1 MSSFH
6 PHLRRLVLGLALAA
20 PLFAAAPAG
29 AATCG
34 YDAAGQT
41 VSIALSAEDAALG
54 RSGDEL
60 VLLGG
65 VDCGDATIANTTKVA
80 VTGTPADEVFRVSY
94 LTGPLPGIDVVVDL
108 GADVVQDALLIQM
121 TPGRD
126 YVTAGAGA
134 VNVTPRDL
142 DPDVFFVDEHLLIE
156 SDDGDDVLS
165 GQGGAGTGAPLATS
179 AGWTAG
185 PGNDKVTGG
194 NADDLVVPGLGDDA
208 LDGAAGTNGVSYLD
222 APAGVFVDFNGG
234 TVTGGSG
241 TDTIANFQSANG
253 SQFADQL
260 VGAAGNDGLAGYG
273 GDDHINGR
281 WGDDELV
288 GGPGNDTM
296 QGGVGF
302 DRVVYTSAP
311 AGVNVDLA
319 VGVASGGAGSDAFNG
334 AEEVIGSPFADQLV
348 GTSGPNR
355 LYGLG
360 GPDMLTGRG
369 GDDALLG
376 GDDVDGVSYVNA
388 PAGVVVDLTAGTA
401 TGGDGN
407 DGLSGVEN
415 VFGSV
420 FNDRLY
426 GDAQRNLLSGLAG
439 IDRLAGFAGDDT
451 LVGWAGADSI
461 VGGDGADLLTPG
473 AGNDQL
479 LGGPGRDRVL
489 YGGAPNA
496 VHVSLLTGVAFTGAD
511 GKDTLNS
518 VEDVLGSPFADHII
532 GNGVPN
538 ALDGAG
544 GHDWLFGRAGADA
557 LLGGLGN
564 DRLDGGL
571 GFDACAQQAG
581 FNPIGWPKNCP

>member
-1 MSSFH
+1 MSTSH
-6 PHLRRLVLGLALAA
+6 SHLRRLALGLALAA

-34 YDAAGQT
+34 YDAASQT
-41 VSIALSAEDAALG
+41 VSIGLSAEDAALG

-65 VDCGDATIANTTKVA
+65 LDCGDATIANTTKVVVA
-80 VTGTPADEVFRVSY
+80 GTAADEVFRVSY
-94 LTGPLPGIDVVVDL
+94 FTGPLPGIDVVVDL

-208 LDGAAGTNGVSYLD
+208 LDGAGGTNGVSYLD
-222 APAGVFVDFNGG
+222 APAGVFVDFNTG

-241 TDTIANFQSANG
+241 TDTIVNFQSANG
-253 SQFADQL
+253 SEFADQL

-281 WGDDELV
+281 WGDDELI
-288 GGPGNDTM
+288 GGLGNDTM

-311 AGVNVDLA
+311 AGVTVDLA
-319 VGVASGGAGSDAFNG
+319 LGTATGGAGSDTFNLV
-334 AEEVIGSPFADQLV
+334 EEALGSPFADQLS
-348 GTSGPNR
+348 GTSGSNR

-360 GPDMLTGRG
+360 GPDLLTGRG
-369 GDDALLG
+369 GDDALIG
-376 GDDVDGVSYVNA
+376 GDDVDGVSYVAA
-388 PAGVVVDLTAGTA
+388 PAGVVVDLVAGKA

-407 DGLSGVEN
+407 DGLSEVEN
-415 VFGSV
+415 VFGSA

-439 IDRLAGFAGDDT
+439 IDRLYGAAGDDT
-451 LVGWAGADSI
+451 LVGWAAGDLLA
-461 VGGDGADLLTPG
+461 GGDGADVLTPG
-473 AGNDQL
+473 QGNDL
-479 LGGPGRDRVL
+479 VNGGAGRDRVL
-489 YGGAPNA
+489 YGATPNA
-496 VHVSLLTGVAFTGAD
+496 VHVSLMTGVAFTGAD
-511 GKDTLNS
+511 GKDTLS
-518 VEDVLGSPFADHII
+518 FVEDVLGSQFNDHIL

-538 ALDGAG
+538 TIDGAG
-544 GHDWLFGRAGADA
+544 GHDWLYGRGSGDV
-557 LLGGLGN
+557 LLGGAGN

-571 GFDACAQQAG
+571 GFDVCTQQAG
-581 FNPIGWPKNCP
+581 FTPIGWPKSCP

>member
-1 MSSFH
+1 MSTSH
-6 PHLRRLVLGLALAA
+6 SHLRRLALGLAIAA

-34 YDAAGQT
+34 YDAASQT
-41 VSIALSAEDAALG
+41 VSIGLSAEDAALG

-65 VDCGDATIANTTKVA
+65 LDCGDATIANTTKVA
-80 VTGTPADEVFRVSY
+80 VTGTAADEVFRVSY

-108 GADVVQDALLIQM
+108 GADVVQDSLLIQM

-142 DPDVFFVDEHLLIE
+142 DPDVFFVDEHLLVE

-165 GQGGAGTGAPLATS
+165 GQGGVGTGAPLATS

-194 NADDLVVPGLGDDA
+194 NADDLIVPGLGDDA
-208 LDGAAGTNGVSYLD
+208 LDGAGGTNGVSYLD
-222 APAGVFVDFNGG
+222 APAGVFVDFNSG

-273 GDDHINGR
+273 GDDQINGR

-288 GGPGNDTM
+288 GGADNDTM

-311 AGVNVDLA
+311 AGVAVDLVLGTA
-319 VGVASGGAGSDAFNG
+319 TGGAGTDTFNG
-334 AEEVIGSPFADQLV
+334 VEEALGSPFADQLS

-360 GPDMLTGRG
+360 GPDLLTGRG
-369 GDDALLG
+369 GDDALIG
-376 GDDVDGVSYVNA
+376 GDDVDGASYVAA
-388 PAGVVVDLTAGTA
+388 PAGVVVDLVAGTA
-401 TGGDGN
+401 TGGDGK
-407 DGLSGVEN
+407 DGLSEIEN
-415 VFGSV
+415 VFGSA

-439 IDRLAGFAGDDT
+439 IDRLYGLAGDDT
-451 LVGWAGADSI
+451 LVGWAAGDLLA
-461 VGGDGADLLTPG
+461 GGDGADVLTPG
-473 AGNDQL
+473 QGNDL
-479 LGGPGRDRVL
+479 VNGGAGRDRVL
-489 YGGAPNA
+489 YGATPNA
-496 VHVSLLTGVAFTGAD
+496 VHVSLMTGVAFTGAD
-511 GKDTLNS
+511 GKDTLS
-518 VEDVLGSPFADHII
+518 LVEDVLGSPFNDHIL

-538 ALDGAG
+538 AIDGAG
-544 GHDWLFGRAGADA
+544 GHDWLYGRGSSDL
-557 LLGGLGN
+557 LLGGPGN

-571 GFDACAQQAG
+571 GLDTCAQQGG
-581 FNPIGWPKNCP
+581 FSPIGWPKSCP